1 MYAIDFQSKLAGTVT
16 TPAIQIILAL
26 LLLLPGLTARAQNNS
41 VYITGRV
48 TDVEDRS
55 SIRDVSVEIKN
66 TGRGTTTDR
75 YGFYFLKA
83 EKKEFALVFSI
94 TGYEPVTRNI
104 TAKQLA
110 SDTIILDVKMKKGIL
125 LKEFELTATQKAD
138 TVFGTHR
145 FSIMD
150 YEFHRDKFIF
160 LAFEKKAWKV
170 ILAGDDEDVLSE
182 FPVPREAGEALELY
196 KDFLGYVNVICEHAI
211 YRVKVKDDKSLAL
224 AELPAEDFNTMIR
237 PCIDTV
243 AKKIYFSNY
252 RPDYPRFK
260 YFTYNGED
268 STSQQVREIVDKPLA
283 LAHDFEYFFLK
294 PRDKLTAM
302 KIAQEY
308 KADKQDVAAL
318 MTGFGTSK
326 WFTPLYAPLFIR
338 KDTILIFDHYVN
350 ALLKYDTAANL
361 IDSIPIDY
369 HKPKN
374 WKEWERL
381 LVEDESNGELYA
393 VYLKG
398 GYYYLKKI
406 DQATGKITATYK
418 LTNTYVHHIHVRDG
432 YVYYI
437 YRPFESLQKKF
448 LYRER
453 IM

>member
-1 MYAIDFQSKLAGTVT
+1 MWAAVFQSKLAEPVT
-16 TPAIQIILAL
+16 TQALQIVLAF
-26 LLLLPGLTARAQNNS
+26 LLLLPALDAGAQNGA

-48 TDVEDRS
+48 TDAEDRS
-55 SIRDVSVEIKN
+55 SIRDASVEVEN
-66 TGRGTTTDR
+66 TLKATTDR

-83 EKKEFALVFSI
+83 EKRDLALVFSF
-94 TGYEPVTRNI
+94 TGYETVTRNI
-104 TAKQLA
+104 SAKQFA
-110 SDTIILDVKMKKGIL
+110 SSDTIILDIRMKKGIL
-125 LKEFELTATQKAD
+125 LKEFELNATQKAD

-170 ILAGDDEDVLSE
+170 MLAGDDEDVISG
-182 FPVPREAGEALELY
+182 FAVPSEAGEALELY
-196 KDFLGYVNVICEHAI
+196 KDFLGFVNVICEHAI
-211 YRVKVKDDKSLAL
+211 YRVSINGNNSLTL

-260 YFTYNGED
+260 YFTYDQRD

-318 MTGFGTSK
+318 MTGFGSSK

-381 LVEDESNGELYA
+381 LLEDESNGELYA

-406 DQATGKITATYK
+406 DQRTGKITSTYK